1 MVRSRHGISFT
12 WAANF
17 SIVRVDKNP
26 SSVDRSLPDAPI
38 EPPDENTDVVMLDD
52 EDEDA
57 NTRFVNFKANLNT
70 DEEDEDDIDSRFIPS
85 DADTQYHHGSIT
97 EILSTSTGFQNGSLA

>member
-1 MVRSRHGISFT
+1 MDGQKQTRDFVHMGSQF
-12 WAANF
+12 F
-17 SIVRVDKNP
+17 YY
-26 SSVDRSLPDAPI
+26 
-38 EPPDENTDVVMLDD
+38 ENTDVVMLDD